1 MCNFIFDIC
10 SFPYLQIGF
19 LQNNSSYLKYYFKN
33 LTILVITGK
42 KKIKKNMVNINIL
55 KYNLQKSKRFFI
67 INSDVKRQHYNC
79 IVLFNFRKGGGIVYN
94 D

>member
-19 LQNNSSYLKYYFKN
+19 LQNNSNYLKYYFQN
-33 LTILVITGK
+33 LTMLVITVK
-42 KKIKKNMVNINIL
+42 KKIKKYMVNINIL
-55 KYNLQKSKRFFI
+55 KYNLQKSKLFFI

-79 IVLFNFRKGGGIVYN
+79 IVLFNFRKGGIVYN